1 MFWLSES
8 KSSLETEEETVL
20 MKRKIIGYYNY
31 TVILTYTGMLLACI
45 GVFCSIN
52 EKYFWAVLLLMLAGI
67 CDMFDGAVAS
77 TKKRDKNE
85 KYFGIQIDSLSDLV
99 SFGVLP
105 AIFVYVI
112 AKSGLPSIIA
122 ACVYILAALIRL
134 AYFNVLEEERQS
146 SKSTQR
152 KVYLGVPVTT
162 IALVMPV
169 FYILFANGI
178 IKNTVLFVV
187 MLLVMAIG
195 FVSPLEIKKPALAG
209 KIIMIVIGVA
219 ELVGMLLF
227 RGAL

>member
-8 KSSLETEEETVL
+8 KSSLETEEENVL

-112 AKSGLPSIIA
+112 AKSNVLSMIT

-162 IALVMPV
+162 IAWIMPA
-169 FYILFANGI
+169 FYILFANGV
-178 IKNTVLFVV
+178 IKNTVSFILMLF
-187 MLLVMAIG
+187 VMAIG
-195 FVSPLEIKKPALAG
+195 FVSPLEIKKPALVG
-209 KIIMIVIGVA
+209 KIVMIVIGVA